1 LAAPRITPPRLLL
14 LVAAVLVVAGLAAC
28 GSSSDPVSTTGSA
41 AAQQPGARRG
51 IFSDP
56 KVQACLKKAGVKLP
70 QFGRGN
76 GRPQGGGSGQPPS
89 GGSGQPPGGGSGQ
102 PPGGGSGQPGNGQR
116 PPGGGFRDAPEFQ
129 KLRDALQKCGV
140 TLPNRPRPQ
149 QQTTTP
155 DTTNS

>member
-14 LVAAVLVVAGLAAC
+14 LVAAVLVIAGLAAC

-56 KVQACLKKAGVKLP
+56 KVQACLKKAGVALP
-70 QFGRGN
+70 QFRRGN
-76 GRPQGGGSGQPPS
+76 GRPQGGGGE
-89 GGSGQPPGGGSGQ
+89 Q

-116 PPGGGFRDAPEFQ
+116 PPGGGFRDSHEFQ